1 MKRKLGLAL
10 SGGGIKAYC
19 QIGVYKAFEEQ
30 GLDVDGFA
38 GTSMGSIIAA
48 LMATGISAHELEE
61 RLLTLEATVKK
72 EKLFNANPVDLVP
85 LVTRKAD
92 GFIPS
97 TGFDKALKVHLDAL
111 GVRYLS
117 DLKAPFVCVAVD
129 LVSGRPVYFTN
140 DPASFAH
147 EKRAIIVSDVEIG
160 FALRASCSF
169 PLVFQTAKL
178 DSMHLVD
185 GGVLMNVPVEP
196 LKTMGFEKV
205 VSVTMQD
212 LAEYNPDAG
221 LKEVALRIIDLMIN
235 DSEMVMVAKSD
246 LNLNIKS
253 GKISIFSFGKGS
265 TMIERGYK
273 VALKQFDQLTKLT
286 LVKKRFWL

>member
-19 QIGVYKAFEEQ
+19 QIGVYRAFEEQ
-30 GLDVDGFA
+30 GLQVDGFA

-48 LMATGISAHELEE
+48 FMATGISASELQE
-61 RLLTLEATVKK
+61 RLLNLEATIKK
-72 EKLFNANPVDLVP
+72 EKLFTANPVDLVP
-85 LVTRKAD
+85 LVTKKAD

-111 GVRYLS
+111 GLRHLS
-117 DLKAPFVCVAVD
+117 DLKTPFVCVAVD

-147 EKRAIIVSDVEIG
+147 EKHAIIVSDVELG

-169 PLVFQTAKL
+169 PLVFHSAKL
-178 DSMHLVD
+178 NSMHLVD

-196 LKTMGFEKV
+196 LRSMGFDKII
-205 VSVTMQD
+205 SVTMQD
-212 LAEYNPDAG
+212 LADYDPEAG
-221 LKEVALRIIDLMIN
+221 LKEVALRIIDLMVN
-235 DSEMVMVAKSD
+235 DSELAMIAQSD
-246 LNLNIKS
+246 LNINVKS
-253 GKISIFSFGKGS
+253 GKTSIFSFGKGS
-265 TMIERGYK
+265 LMIERGYK
-273 VALKQFDQLTKLT
+273 AAQKQFDQVSKLALT
-286 LVKKRFWL
+286 KKRFWL

>member
-19 QIGVYKAFEEQ
+19 QIGVYRAFEEQ
-30 GLDVDGFA
+30 GLVVDGFA
-38 GTSMGSIIAA
+38 GTSMGSIVAA
-48 LMATGISAHELEE
+48 LMATGITASELQE
-61 RLLTLEATVKK
+61 RLLNLEATVKK
-72 EKLFNANPVDLVP
+72 EKLFTANPVDLVP
-85 LVTRKAD
+85 LVTKRAD

-129 LVSGRPVYFTN
+129 LVSGRPVFFTN
-140 DPASFAH
+140 DPAAFIN
-147 EKRAIIVSDVEIG
+147 EKHAIVISEAEVG

-169 PLVFQTAKL
+169 PLVFQSAKF
-178 DSMHLVD
+178 DGMHLVD

-196 LKTMGFEKV
+196 LRTMGFEKV
-205 VSVTMQD
+205 ISVTMQD
-212 LAEYNPDAG
+212 LPEFDPEAG
-221 LKEVALRIIDLMIN
+221 LKDVALRIIDLMVN
-235 DSEMVMVAKSD
+235 DSELVMIAQSD
-246 LNLNIKS
+246 LNINVKS

-265 TMIERGYK
+265 QMIERGYK
-273 VALKQFDQLTKLT
+273 AALKQFDQVSKLT
-286 LVKKRFWL
+286 LSKKRFWL